1 MKNYFRGA
9 AGAAILASLAI
20 ACSETPSAPTAPA
33 AVPGDNSAAA
43 DGSNLKVTAPVPT
56 APVNDFQTDG
66 NPTLTAQAST
76 GKFTTVALSYQWELY
91 NAANQLVQSATT
103 TGPSF
108 LTTANLD
115 FDARYTWRVR
125 AAVPSQN
132 AVGPWST
139 VASFKSP
146 QGGYIKTQEIFDP
159 LTNGKTVA
167 GFTRGITFMGAAGVR
182 LDGQE
187 SVVEYVMPQTLTG
200 GEFST
205 IITNLGNGSEEWKTK
220 VMSMLAGDGV
230 NVTDNEYRV
239 TLDKRT
245 SWLGQGSPAR
255 YTFCVR
261 PNCFEPN
268 AGPRDWNRS
277 KTYFWKFTWGNNQSR
292 LVILDGG
299 SQGVPFVDISQS
311 YIGTWNPAKMLV
323 RLGSVGGRAGS
334 DTNPGT
340 TIRNV
345 WVSAK
350 PRPAF
355 KDDK

>member
-1 MKNYFRGA
+1 MKSYIRAATGA
-9 AGAAILASLAI
+9 VLLAGLAI
-20 ACSETPSAPTAPA
+20 ACSDTPTTPSATTAGLPA
-33 AVPGDNSAAA
+33 DTSAAA

-56 APVNDFQTDG
+56 SPINDFQTDG
-66 NPTLTAQAST
+66 NPTLVASAAA
-76 GKFTTVALSYQWELY
+76 GKYATVALQYTFELY
-91 NAANQLVQSATT
+91 NAANVRVQSATVNT
-103 TGPSF
+103 PSYLVTG
-108 LTTANLD
+108 TLD
-115 FDARYTWRVR
+115 YDARYTWRVR
-125 AAVPSQN
+125 ATIPAQN
-132 AVGPWST
+132 AVGPWSST
-139 VASFKSP
+139 ASFKSP
-146 QGGYIKTQEIFDP
+146 VGGYIKAQEIFDP
-159 LTNGKTVA
+159 LTNGKTVGTA
-167 GFTRGITFMGAAGVR
+167 SGVTFMGAAGVR
-182 LDGQE
+182 LDGQQ

-245 SWLGQGSPAR
+245 SWVGQGSPAR

-261 PNCFEPN
+261 PNCYEPN
-268 AGPRDWNRS
+268 AGPRDWSRS
-277 KTYFWKFTWGNNQSR
+277 KTYFWKFTWGNNLSR

-299 SQGVPFVDISQS
+299 SAGVPFVDISQS
-311 YIGTWNPAKMLV
+311 YIGTWNPARMLV